1 MPTTTTVE
9 EIHYGDVGTP
19 LRVTLKDSQTNA
31 VVDIS
36 DATTLQIIL
45 QKPDGS
51 TLTKTAVFTDTG
63 VDGQLQYVTVAN
75 DLNVVGNWQLQ
86 VYYVGASG
94 SWRSDMAKFR
104 VWENL

>member
-9 EIHYGDVGTP
+9 EIHYNDVGSP
-19 LRVTLKDSQTNA
+19 LRVTLSDSQTGA

-36 DATTLQIIL
+36 DAVTLQIIL
-45 QKPDGS
+45 QKPDGT
-51 TLTKTAVFTDTG
+51 TLTKTAVFVTDGTN
-63 VDGQLQYVTVAN
+63 GQLQYVTVDG
-75 DLNVVGNWQLQ
+75 DLNAVGNWQLQ

-94 SWRSDMAKFR
+94 SWKSNMAKFR